1 VFSFSYQKENTFLRW
16 KLLFLFTGINFPLTN
31 FLYGYQTWENEENGF
46 QEFVFLETN
55 KALAYIW
62 KENSISLSLT
72 RARAHTQTNL
82 LKSDVVT
89 TSTKT
94 DSYQPPPFS
103 PTMVIVPCQKK
114 KIRLY
119 YLLCSYFFLI
129 SGYHIHFLSIKH

>member
-89 TSTKT
+89 TTTTKT

-114 KIRLY
+114 KD
-119 YLLCSYFFLI
+119 
-129 SGYHIHFLSIKH
+129 